1 MAGGLTAGSG
11 GGLASDGHLPTP
23 LVRIDDAS
31 DPRVDDH
38 RDLPGRA
45 RRSAADDRGTIVV
58 EGHVAIRRLLA
69 SPLVVRSL
77 LLGPRGA
84 RLLADDLAGV
94 TAPAYVADPEVVA
107 AIVGFD
113 LHRGAVAVA
122 ERPAARTS
130 EDVLAGAEVVAVLE
144 GVNDRENLG
153 AVARSAVALGVD
165 ALLLSP
171 DCADP
176 LSRRSIRVSMGHVL
190 ALPTARLAPWPEA
203 LARLGAG
210 RWTVVA
216 LTPHPGAP
224 ALPAVLAGLADR
236 VALLLGAEGP
246 GLSAGALGAATQVAR
261 IPMVP
266 GVDSLNVSHA
276 AAIAF
281 AAAGRADRQP

>member
-1 MAGGLTAGSG
+1 MAGGLTPGSG
-11 GGLASDGHLPTP
+11 SAPPPDDHLPSP
-23 LVRIDDAS
+23 LVRVDDPA
-31 DPRVDDH
+31 DPRLDDH

-45 RRSAADDRGTIVV
+45 RRSVADDRGTLVV

-69 SPLVVRSL
+69 SSLTVRSL
-77 LLGPRGA
+77 LLTPRGA
-84 RLLADDLAGV
+84 RLLADDVRRLA
-94 TAPAYVADPEVVA
+94 APVYVAEPDVVA
-107 AIVGFD
+107 TVVGFD

-122 ERPAARTS
+122 ERPAAS
-130 EDVLAGAEVVAVLE
+130 DPADVLAGADVVAVLE

-153 AVARSAVALGVD
+153 AVARSAVALGID
-165 ALLLSP
+165 ALLLAP

-190 ALPTARLAPWPEA
+190 ALPIARLSPWPEA
-203 LARLGAG
+203 LARMGADG
-210 RWTVVA
+210 WTVVA
-216 LTPHPGAP
+216 LTPRPDAA
-224 ALPAVLAGLADR
+224 ALPSVVAGERGR

-246 GLSAGALGAATQVAR
+246 GLTAAALGAATRSAR

-281 AAAGRADRQP
+281 AAAGRAQRQP

>member
-1 MAGGLTAGSG
+1 VVGGLSTGSG
-11 GGLASDGHLPTP
+11 GALPSDDHLPP
-23 LVRIDDAS
+23 PFVRIGDAD

-45 RRSAADDRGTIVV
+45 RRSAAEDQGTLVV

-77 LLGPRGA
+77 LLTPRGA
-84 RLLADDLAGV
+84 RLLADDLGGAA
-94 TAPAYVADPEVVA
+94 APAYVAEPDVVA
-107 AIVGFD
+107 AVVGFD

-122 ERPAARTS
+122 ERPQTRDP

-153 AVARSAVALGVD
+153 AVARSAVALGID
-165 ALLLSP
+165 ALLLAP

-190 ALPTARLAPWPEA
+190 TLPLAHLAPWPSA
-203 LARLGAG
+203 LARLGADG
-210 RWTVVA
+210 WAVVA
-216 LTPHPGAP
+216 LTPRVDAP
-224 ALPAVLAGLADR
+224 ALADVLAGQLGR

-246 GLSAGALGAATQVAR
+246 GLSAGALGAATRSAR

-266 GVDSLNVSHA
+266 GIDSLNVSHA

-281 AAAGRADRQP
+281 AAAGRAHRQP